1 MRRSMVKNIVGMSS
15 LLIGT
20 SLWMSACSDEEVSP
34 ALNEQVLISEIH
46 LDVSPNLPLMIN
58 TDTLMSWS
66 VLPEDA
72 SNKNVVWTSATP
84 EVAEVSADGR
94 ITAKSLGTAI
104 VTVYPEWGY
113 ASTASVTVRV
123 IDHIDYIEDILLTNP
138 ADELS
143 IYATASVQLQWATQ
157 PEDPTYPAL
166 TWESLTPDIATV
178 SEAGVVRGL
187 KAGTARIQA
196 TATDDR
202 HYSKVFEVEVLPMI
216 PIETLELDASHNE
229 LAKGEM
235 TKIKVN
241 VTPANATVSTL
252 VWESS
257 DPSVLSFDEDGVL
270 TAHDYGTVVVSAS
283 ADYGETSVYAEMN
296 VTVAEGKV
304 NDTFDNATPWE
315 IFNGQGTVVGNVN
328 GELVI
333 TPSPDKN
340 YQGVRIRR
348 TESIDFHAGNY
359 PIFAV
364 KVYMP
369 ADVFA
374 TSDKM
379 EWYLDMWSTTEVY
392 DCEGKFGENEN
403 KGNRA
408 MEVKDCGDY
417 KVYVAD
423 FSKKGLGTSG
433 ALMPTSQA
441 LNMDNIVF
449 EWWKLWYEAGAPL
462 DGTIRVD
469 WIKTFKS
476 EEELDAL
483 IASES
488 AD

>member
-1 MRRSMVKNIVGMSS
+1 MRRNMVKNIFGVYS

-46 LDVSPNLPLMIN
+46 LDVTPNLPLMIN

-66 VLPEDA
+66 VLPENA

-84 EVAEVSADGR
+84 EVADVSADGR

-104 VTVYPEWGY
+104 ITVYPEWGY

-257 DPSVLSFDEDGVL
+257 DPSVLSFL
-270 TAHDYGTVVVSAS
+270 
-283 ADYGETSVYAEMN
+283 
-296 VTVAEGKV
+296 
-304 NDTFDNATPWE
+304 
-315 IFNGQGTVVGNVN
+315 
-328 GELVI
+328 
-333 TPSPDKN
+333 
-340 YQGVRIRR
+340 
-348 TESIDFHAGNY
+348 
-359 PIFAV
+359 
-364 KVYMP
+364 
-369 ADVFA
+369 
-374 TSDKM
+374 
-379 EWYLDMWSTTEVY
+379 
-392 DCEGKFGENEN
+392 
-403 KGNRA
+403 
-408 MEVKDCGDY
+408 
-417 KVYVAD
+417 
-423 FSKKGLGTSG
+423 
-433 ALMPTSQA
+433 
-441 LNMDNIVF
+441 
-449 EWWKLWYEAGAPL
+449 
-462 DGTIRVD
+462 
-469 WIKTFKS
+469 
-476 EEELDAL
+476 
-483 IASES
+483 
-488 AD
+488 